1 MSKDFMMDILLQ
13 TMFIVRR
20 EDNDGNI
27 QELVIESYEYINIQA
42 MAAKKAEEEETEME
56 EEEDEERN
64 RRRISIRDIIKG
76 ICL

>member
-27 QELVIESYEYINIQA
+27 QELVVESHEYINIQA
-42 MAAKKAEEEETEME
+42 MAARKAEEEETEME
-56 EEEDEERN
+56 EEDEERD
-64 RRRISIRDIIKG
+64 RRKISIRDLIKG